1 MRLVAD
7 LSVIFWLK
15 YYPRSKVNRVGAP
28 AYAKASAGAPK
39 KSGLMV
45 VGVRYASLIALAIF
59 NRD

>member
-39 KSGLMV
+39 KV
-45 VGVRYASLIALAIF
+45 A
-59 NRD
+59 